1 MKVLVTG
8 ATGFIGG
15 RLAERLLD
23 RGDDV
28 RVLVRR
34 PAAARALAERGAE
47 VCAGDLLDPDSFGA
61 ALSGVDVVFHCAGLS
76 ADWGPRAD
84 FERINVDGARELAR
98 AAATQP
104 VKPRFI
110 HVSTTDVYGYP
121 SLACGDDGPTRD
133 TGLPYNSS
141 KLRGELAVRA
151 VAEASKLPLVVVRPA
166 TVYGPGSKDW
176 GLEMATLLARRA
188 MVVVDGGSA
197 PAGLVYVDN
206 LVDALLAAAE
216 PSVPLGGIYTVRD
229 ETKETWRQYLD
240 ALADGLEVPRVKTN
254 LPYWLALAL
263 GGASEAL
270 WKLGRAKSRPVV
282 TRHAV
287 HILAKDQCYGIERA
301 VKDLGFRSRVSYDEG
316 VRRTVAWLRSS
327 ELRGTTTAS

>member
-1 MKVLVTG
+1 MKALVTG

-15 RLAERLLD
+15 RLADRLLD
-23 RGDDV
+23 RGEEV

-47 VCAGDLLDPDSFGA
+47 ICTGDLLEPDGFGA

-76 ADWGPRAD
+76 ADWGPWED
-84 FERINVDGARELAR
+84 FERVNVDGARELAR
-98 AAATQP
+98 AAAAQP
-104 VKPRFI
+104 MQPRFI

-121 SLACGDDGPTRD
+121 ARACGDDGPTRD

-151 VAEASKLPLVVVRPA
+151 VADATKLPLIVIRPA

-176 GLEMATLLARRA
+176 ALEIATLLTRRA
-188 MVVVDGGSA
+188 MMVVDGGTA

-216 PSVPLGGIYTVRD
+216 PSVPVGGIYTVRD

-240 ALADGLEVPRVKTN
+240 ALADGLEVARVKTS
-254 LPYWLALAL
+254 LPYWLALML
-263 GGASEAL
+263 GAASEAL
-270 WKLGRAKSRPVV
+270 WRLGRAKSRPVV

-287 HILAKDQCYGIERA
+287 QILAKDQCYGIDRA

-316 VRRTVAWLRSS
+316 VRRTVAWLRSLQ
-327 ELRGTTTAS
+327 LRGATSAS